1 MFRSSTYRF
10 FPLLLAAFASAGMFS
25 AQMSFAAEPAAKAGR
40 VEAVA
45 SQPAGKATLSREVS
59 ASVKQLSQDLT
70 KQLMSPRPGQEPLVH
85 ALPNA
90 QQMQQ
95 SLEAYL
101 RAMVTK
107 MLGGGD
113 GNGESDNGG
122 CFPGW
127 PAKCTA
133 DEVPMSGGSDQCWGN
148 TKSTCG
154 GAGVFYCQN
163 INTLKTRKINLECQW
178 RPMP

>member
-1 MFRSSTYRF
+1 MSRSGTYRF
-10 FPLLLAAFASAGMFS
+10 IAPLLAAFASAGMFG
-25 AQMSFAAEPAAKAGR
+25 AQMSFAAESAAKAGK

-45 SQPAGKATLSREVS
+45 TQPAGKVTLSREVS

-101 RAMVTK
+101 RAIAGR
-107 MLGGGD
+107 LLGGD

-122 CFPGW
+122 CFPGN
-127 PAKCTA
+127 PTARCRA
-133 DEVPMSGGSDQCWGN
+133 DEVLFGEFPQCWGN
-148 TKSTCG
+148 TKSTCS
-154 GAGVFYCQN
+154 GAGRFYCQN
-163 INTLKTRKINLECQW
+163 TTTLKKRPGDIECQW
-178 RPMP
+178 KKMP